1 MTVRPVVRL
10 PEAVLT
16 AVAKPVDLIDDGAR
30 QLAADL
36 IDTMR
41 ASPGCVGLAAPQIG
55 VGLRA
60 FSVDVTGH
68 RKARSCH
75 GEFVLFNPE
84 ILVADGPI
92 TGREGC
98 MSVPDLTGDVA
109 RATHPGWWRGLTPA
123 GAERVLE
130 VDAFEA
136 RAVLHE
142 IDHLDGLTFLDVAR
156 RRARR
161 RLPAQGLPD
170 EPGADRRPAPTR
182 SSPSDS
188 IGPTAAENVRDGEG
202 QEGIE
207 RHVKSCRTPHLLS
220 IVGARRR

>member
-1 MTVRPVVRL
+1 MAVRPVVRL
-10 PEAVLT
+10 PEEVLIT
-16 AVAKPVDLIDDGAR
+16 VSKPVDVIDESAR
-30 QLAADL
+30 QLATDL

-41 ASPGCVGLAAPQIG
+41 ASPACVGLAAPQIG

-109 RATHPGWWRGLTPA
+109 RPTHLVVRGLTPE
-123 GAERVLE
+123 GTERLLE
-130 VDAFEA
+130 VDDFEA

-142 IDHLDGLTFLDVAR
+142 IDHLDGLTFLDRVV
-156 RRARR
+156 
-161 RLPAQGLPD
+161 GH
-170 EPGADRRPAPTR
+170 
-182 SSPSDS
+182 DS
-188 IGPTAAENVRDGEG
+188 VFQRKVY
-202 QEGIE
+202 
-207 RHVKSCRTPHLLS
+207 R
-220 IVGARRR
+220 